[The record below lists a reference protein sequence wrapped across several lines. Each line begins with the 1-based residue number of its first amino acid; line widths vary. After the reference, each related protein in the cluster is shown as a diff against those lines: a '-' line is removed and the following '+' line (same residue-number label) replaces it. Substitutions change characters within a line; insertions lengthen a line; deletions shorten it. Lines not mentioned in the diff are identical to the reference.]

1 VAEAASSSS
10 PTQQA
15 EAGRVSEKD
24 HSRCAFLAPHVEV
37 VPGSTLEF
45 NTSLQFLF
53 HTPTKSIA
61 TMKSISTNALIL
73 LAAPI
78 VGLVVAIF
86 HTTAVAPTQL
96 VVSAFILNTPFYTTN
111 SPSSS
116 IKHYHQVLQSTTNN
130 EETAN
135 EISKAPTL
143 NGKAVLPLKAM
154 KVGLKGHK
162 VAAVYALL
170 NKNYKRG

>member
-1 VAEAASSSS
+1 
-10 PTQQA
+10 
-15 EAGRVSEKD
+15 
-24 HSRCAFLAPHVEV
+24 
-37 VPGSTLEF
+37 
-45 NTSLQFLF
+45 
-53 HTPTKSIA
+53 
-61 TMKSISTNALIL
+61 MKSISTNALLL

-96 VVSAFILNTPFYTTN
+96 VVSAFVLNTPFYTTK
-111 SPSSS
+111 SPSLS
-116 IKHYHQVLQSTTNN
+116 KQQHYHQVLQSTTNN
-130 EETAN
+130 EETSTDAAN

>member
-1 VAEAASSSS
+1 MVVRTLIFHLHS
-10 PTQQA
+10 TQ
-15 EAGRVSEKD
+15 
-24 HSRCAFLAPHVEV
+24 HTY
-37 VPGSTLEF
+37 STL
-45 NTSLQFLF
+45 
-53 HTPTKSIA
+53 HTKTTT
-61 TMKSISTNALIL
+61 TMKSISTNALL

-86 HTTAVAPTQL
+86 HTTAIAPSQL
-96 VVSAFILNTPFYTTN
+96 VVSAFILNTPIYTTK
-111 SPSSS
+111 SPSLS
-116 IKHYHQVLQSTTNN
+116 KQQHQVLQSTTNN
-130 EETAN
+130 EETSTDESATAN

-143 NGKAVLPLKAM
+143 NGKVVLPLKAM

>member
-1 VAEAASSSS
+1 VISGADC
-10 PTQQA
+10 
-15 EAGRVSEKD
+15 RY
-24 HSRCAFLAPHVEV
+24 LV
-37 VPGSTLEF
+37 VPTSTR
-45 NTSLQFLF
+45 NKNHPPPSNF
-53 HTPTKSIA
+53 HLHLTKQPHKT
-61 TMKSISTNALIL
+61 TMKSISTNALLL
-73 LAAPI
+73 LAALI

-86 HTTAVAPTQL
+86 HTTAVAPTHL
-96 VVSAFILNTPFYTTN
+96 VVSAFVLNTPIYTTKK
-111 SPSSS
+111 SPSSLS
-116 IKHYHQVLQSTTNN
+116 KKQHQVVLHSTTNN

-143 NGKAVLPLKAM
+143 NGKAALPLKAM

>member
-1 VAEAASSSS
+1 
-10 PTQQA
+10 
-15 EAGRVSEKD
+15 
-24 HSRCAFLAPHVEV
+24 
-37 VPGSTLEF
+37 
-45 NTSLQFLF
+45 
-53 HTPTKSIA
+53 
-61 TMKSISTNALIL
+61 MKSISTNALLL

-86 HTTAVAPTQL
+86 HMAAVVVPNQL
-96 VVSAFILNTPFYTTN
+96 VVSAFVLNTPIYTTK
-111 SPSSS
+111 SPSLSK
-116 IKHYHQVLQSTTNN
+116 KHYHQVLQSTTND
-130 EETAN
+130 EETSADASASN
-135 EISKAPTL
+135 EIPKAPTL

>member
-1 VAEAASSSS
+1 MS
-10 PTQQA
+10 PHRRQPATANQI
-15 EAGRVSEKD
+15 ENRS
-24 HSRCAFLAPHVEV
+24 
-37 VPGSTLEF
+37 
-45 NTSLQFLF
+45 N
-53 HTPTKSIA
+53 A
-61 TMKSISTNALIL
+61 TMKSISTNALLL

-78 VGLVVAIF
+78 VGLVAAIF
-86 HTTAVAPTQL
+86 HTTAIIAPSQ
-96 VVSAFILNTPFYTTN
+96 VVVTAFVLNTPIYTTKK
-111 SPSSS
+111 SPSLS
-116 IKHYHQVLQSTTNN
+116 KKQHQILQQSTTNN

>member
-1 VAEAASSSS
+1 
-10 PTQQA
+10 
-15 EAGRVSEKD
+15 
-24 HSRCAFLAPHVEV
+24 
-37 VPGSTLEF
+37 
-45 NTSLQFLF
+45 
-53 HTPTKSIA
+53 
-61 TMKSISTNALIL
+61 MKSISTNALL
-73 LAAPI
+73 LLTAPI

-86 HTTAVAPTQL
+86 HTTAVAPTQV
-96 VVSAFILNTPFYTTN
+96 VVSAFVLNTPIYTTKK
-111 SPSSS
+111 SPSLS
-116 IKHYHQVLQSTTNN
+116 KKKQHQEVVLQSTTNN

>member
-1 VAEAASSSS
+1 
-10 PTQQA
+10 
-15 EAGRVSEKD
+15 
-24 HSRCAFLAPHVEV
+24 
-37 VPGSTLEF
+37 
-45 NTSLQFLF
+45 
-53 HTPTKSIA
+53 
-61 TMKSISTNALIL
+61 MKSISTNALIL

-116 IKHYHQVLQSTTNN
+116 KQQHYHQVVLQSTTNN

>member
-1 VAEAASSSS
+1 MQDLYLLGIRIQHIS
-10 PTQQA
+10 P
-15 EAGRVSEKD
+15 VS
-24 HSRCAFLAPHVEV
+24 RP
-37 VPGSTLEF
+37 VP
-45 NTSLQFLF
+45 
-53 HTPTKSIA
+53 PPIIA
-61 TMKSISTNALIL
+61 TMNSISTNALLL

-78 VGLVVAIF
+78 VGLVVAIIQ
-86 HTTAVAPTQL
+86 TTAVVAPTQL
-96 VVSAFILNTPFYTTN
+96 VVSAFVLNTPIYTTKK
-111 SPSSS
+111 SPSLS
-116 IKHYHQVLQSTTNN
+116 KKQHHVVRQSTTNN

-143 NGKAVLPLKAM
+143 NGKVVLPLKAM

>member
-1 VAEAASSSS
+1 
-10 PTQQA
+10 
-15 EAGRVSEKD
+15 
-24 HSRCAFLAPHVEV
+24 
-37 VPGSTLEF
+37 
-45 NTSLQFLF
+45 
-53 HTPTKSIA
+53 
-61 TMKSISTNALIL
+61 MKSISTNALLL

-86 HTTAVAPTQL
+86 HMAAVVVPNQL
-96 VVSAFILNTPFYTTN
+96 VVSAFVLNTPIYTTK
-111 SPSSS
+111 SPSLS
-116 IKHYHQVLQSTTNN
+116 KQHYHQVLQSTTNN
-130 EETAN
+130 EETSADASASN

>member
-1 VAEAASSSS
+1 MRMVVFFF
-10 PTQQA
+10 
-15 EAGRVSEKD
+15 RVSVF
-24 HSRCAFLAPHVEV
+24 SRSP
-37 VPGSTLEF
+37 STTQ
-45 NTSLQFLF
+45 NTM
-53 HTPTKSIA
+53 
-61 TMKSISTNALIL
+61 TMKSIFTNALLL

-86 HTTAVAPTQL
+86 HQTAVVVPSQV
-96 VVSAFILNTPFYTTN
+96 VVSAFILNTPFYTTK
-111 SPSSS
+111 SPS
-116 IKHYHQVLQSTTNN
+116 KQQHYHQVLQSTTNN

>member
-1 VAEAASSSS
+1 
-10 PTQQA
+10 
-15 EAGRVSEKD
+15 
-24 HSRCAFLAPHVEV
+24 
-37 VPGSTLEF
+37 
-45 NTSLQFLF
+45 
-53 HTPTKSIA
+53 
-61 TMKSISTNALIL
+61 MKSISTNALLL

-96 VVSAFILNTPFYTTN
+96 VVSAFVLNTPFYTTK
-111 SPSSS
+111 SPSSK
-116 IKHYHQVLQSTTNN
+116 KHYHQLLQSTTNN
-130 EETAN
+130 EETSTDVSAGN